1 MTPQLHQLAIDE
13 TPTVIDFDPS
23 KMATSKMASLSLEET
38 LEELSLEG
46 DLTICMTPQLHEL
59 AIDETPTVI
68 DFDPSKMAS
77 LSIEETPEELS
88 LEGDLTICTEDES
101 DWSLQ
106 AGNHFSHLKNIDQP
120 TRQRSILKTGFTTEA
135 QQVLDLS
142 THKEEPTFTPQE
154 EEPITKR
161 RRSSVSFHEINLRYY
176 DQTIGDHPST
186 SYGPPIALDWHYEE
200 AEPIHID
207 EYEEHRGSR
216 RTLRQLMINCYT
228 RKNLLRWTYGHT
240 EEELEKATKA
250 SNKASF
256 QRGVTKYFLPIMKVE
271 EVVQSA
277 ARKTRRAVVFNKKLS
292 RTTTI

>member
-1 MTPQLHQLAIDE
+1 MTPQPHELAIDE
-13 TPTVIDFDPS
+13 TPTLIDFNPS
-23 KMATSKMASLSLEET
+23 KMATSKRASLSLEET

-46 DLTICMTPQLHEL
+46 DLTT
-59 AIDETPTVI
+59 A
-68 DFDPSKMAS
+68 
-77 LSIEETPEELS
+77 
-88 LEGDLTICTEDES
+88 TEDDG
-101 DWSLQ
+101 DWSSQ
-106 AGNHFSHLKNIDQP
+106 AGNHFAHLKNIDQP
-120 TRQRSILKTGFTTEA
+120 TRQRSILTRFMEVRDVSDLSA
-135 QQVLDLS
+135 LS
-142 THKEEPTFTPQE
+142 THKEEPTTTHQE
-154 EEPITKR
+154 EEPIMR
-161 RRSSVSFHEINLRYY
+161 MRSSVSFHEIHLRYY
-176 DQTIGDHPST
+176 DQTLGDHPNT
-186 SYGPPIALDWHYEE
+186 SFGPPIALDWHYEE